1 MKKGKIAIALGV
13 IFWVCILFYMTFISN
28 NPYLNEVLF
37 FFGAMI
43 TICFFAYGCEEM
55 EKKQK
60 ETQKK

>member
-13 IFWVCILFYMTFISN
+13 ICWVCILTCITFFSHN
-28 NPYLNEVLF
+28 QYLNAIIF
-37 FFGAMI
+37 IFGVMV

-55 EKKQK
+55 EKTQK